1 MKHRYDFSQKKPVKQ
16 DESRK
21 ILCKI
26 YFIFFRYPFVKNMME
41 NVYKIKILKRDKNS
55 RHEGEDESGKFA
67 IRMKKNW

>member
-1 MKHRYDFSQKKPVKQ
+1 M
-16 DESRK
+16 
-21 ILCKI
+21 CKI

-41 NVYKIKILKRDKNS
+41 NVYNKIKILKRDKNS